1 MSAAEAAAATVDSS
15 RKRVADGECDQ
26 PGGGREQK
34 RSKTPLLEE
43 HETTEQGCNVVSSSQ
58 NNVITLQQVQQ
69 RVDEIKRMS
78 GKKSLAF
85 M

>member
-1 MSAAEAAAATVDSS
+1 MGSAPVDSS

-43 HETTEQGCNVVSSSQ
+43 HETTEQGCNLVSSSQ

-69 RVDEIKRMS
+69 RAEEIKRMS
-78 GKKSLAF
+78 GKKPYISVKSKD
-85 M
+85 